1 MSSVW
6 YYLKKLRS
14 ISGKI
19 LYLNLIGMV
28 IISLLEGLGILLL
41 IPLLEVSGL
50 LEMNTIIESNQLFS
64 RFTSELPPSILLII
78 ILTGFLLIMAGQHL
92 LHRKVVIQNVKIQE
106 KFGRQIRIDLY
117 KSILHSNWSFF
128 LRKKKSDLINSLTT
142 ELARVIG
149 GVNLVLQLTSSIIF
163 TGIQIGLA
171 FWLSAEMTFIVVAFG
186 LILSFFSKNFIIRS
200 KKIGSQTSLNAQE
213 YLSGVTDQ
221 FNGIKEVKSNL
232 LEETHFRWIQ
242 GLTAKMSD
250 EQINYIKL
258 TTSSQLFY
266 KISSACLIVIFLYV
280 SLTFFTIQ
288 KEQLLLVILILSR
301 LWPRFTSIQ
310 TNIEKI
316 ASTLPAFISI
326 NDLHKDC
333 VEATEFNCEI
343 KHDDNEQIEIMKSLS
358 CRDIAFRYQKE
369 NPLFALKDIN
379 LSFPIYKMTAI
390 VGPSGAGKSTLIDII
405 MGLNRP
411 EKGEILIDGT
421 PPKTGSLLALRKA
434 ISYVPQDP
442 FLFNASIRENLQMIQ
457 PDATDEDI
465 WEALQF
471 SSAAEFVTNLPEGLD
486 TLIGDRGIRL
496 SGGERQRIVL
506 ARAILKKPSILILDE
521 ATSALDS
528 ENEAKIQ
535 KAIER
540 LKGKMTIIVIA
551 HRLSTIRNAD
561 QVIVLD
567 KGRIVQ
573 SGSFNQLAQEKK
585 SMFSNLLEKQIRA
598 IP

>member
-1 MSSVW
+1 
-6 YYLKKLRS
+6 
-14 ISGKI
+14 
-19 LYLNLIGMV
+19 MV
-28 IISLLEGLGILLL
+28 MISLLEGLGILLL
-41 IPLLEVSGL
+41 IPLLEISGL
-50 LEMNTIIESNQLFS
+50 LEMNTNIKSNLLYSFFS
-64 RFTSELPPSILLII
+64 RFTSTIPPTLLLISV
-78 ILTGFLLIMAGQHL
+78 LMGFLLIMVGQHL
-92 LHRKVVIQNVKIQE
+92 LHRQVVIQNVKIQE
-106 KFGRQIRIDLY
+106 KFSRRIRVDLY
-117 KSILHSNWSFF
+117 KSILNSNWSFF

-149 GVNLVLQLTSSIIF
+149 GVNLVLQLTSNIIF
-163 TGIQIGLA
+163 TVIQIGVA
-171 FWLSAEMTFIVVAFG
+171 FWLSAEMTLFVVAFG
-186 LILSFFSKNFIIRS
+186 LLLSFFSKKFIVRS
-200 KKIGSQTSLNAQE
+200 TKIGSQTSQNAQE

-221 FNGIKEVKSNL
+221 FNGIKEVKSNV

-242 GLTAKMSD
+242 ELTAKMSD

-266 KISSACLIVIFLYV
+266 KISSACLIVVFLHV
-280 SLTFFTIQ
+280 SLTFFTIH
-288 KEQLLLVILILSR
+288 KEQLLLVILIFSR

-310 TNIEKI
+310 TTIEKI

-326 NDLHKDC
+326 NDLHKEC
-333 VEATEFNCEI
+333 VEATEFNGETRN
-343 KHDDNEQIEIMKSLS
+343 DDNEQLKIMKSLG

-369 NPLFALKDIN
+369 NSLFALRDIR
-379 LSFPIYKMTAI
+379 LTFPVKKMTAI
-390 VGPSGAGKSTLIDII
+390 VGPSGAGKSTLIDIL
-405 MGLNRP
+405 MGLNLP

-421 PPKTGSLLALRKA
+421 TPKTGSLLALRKS

-471 SSAAEFVTNLPEGLD
+471 SSAAEFVMNLPEGLD

-506 ARAILKKPSILILDE
+506 ARAILKDPSILVLDE

-535 KAIER
+535 EAIER

-567 KGRIVQ
+567 KGRVVQ
-573 SGSFNQLAQEKK
+573 TGGFNQLANEKK
-585 SMFSNLLEKQIRA
+585 SMFSNLLEKQMKA